1 MIDEKQQNLWAYQ
14 TMAIAGRSIN
24 LTKKINAYLKKNNI
38 GFDKTMEYL
47 KQYNTEEFDEFI
59 REQYDIK
66 GEVTPVKIMSAK
78 KKSDIPLEKD
88 EQKRLCKWLKENKIG
103 HFATGLGVKLG
114 LDVKYVAS
122 LKSQGHYSGIPDLVI
137 LLGNGKVC
145 FVELKRQKGGVV
157 SEEQKKWI
165 KYLQSLDYP
174 ARVCYGADEA
184 IEWIKEELEKVKS
197 EVL

>member
-1 MIDEKQQNLWAYQ
+1 MTYKQKYEDLVGKYDLLA
-14 TMAIAGRSIN
+14 
-24 LTKKINAYLKKNNI
+24 
-38 GFDKTMEYL
+38 
-47 KQYNTEEFDEFI
+47 KQYE
-59 REQYDIK
+59 IK

-103 HFATGLGVKLG
+103 HWANGLGVKLDY
-114 LDVKYVAS
+114 DVKYMAS
-122 LKSQGHYSGIPDLVI
+122 LRSQGHYKGIADMTI
-137 LLGNGKVC
+137 LLPKGRAM
-145 FVELKRQKGGVV
+145 FLELKRVKGGVV

-174 ARVCYGADEA
+174 AKVCYGEDEA